1 MKDIYKKLLNI
12 QQEIGAIKKNSEN
25 PYFKSNYFDI
35 NALLEVVKPVL
46 NKYKILLLQPIKGTS
61 LSTILVDTES
71 GEVMDYNA
79 DMPLGPDPQKNGS
92 IITYYRRYSLQ
103 SLLALEAEDDDG
115 NVASEK
121 EVTQKNVVTKN
132 LSNKDI
138 NI

>member
-1 MKDIYKKLLNI
+1 M
-12 QQEIGAIKKNSEN
+12 
-25 PYFKSNYFDI
+25 
-35 NALLEVVKPVL
+35 
-46 NKYKILLLQPIKGTS
+46 LQPIKGTS